1 MKTLAIIGSTGSIGK
16 SALEVY
22 RNNKKYFKLISL
34 AANTNLNKL
43 EKQYIKFKP
52 KNIFLIS
59 SLENKK
65 INKNRK
71 YLITKDSFL
80 KKNQKKID
88 YVISGVS
95 GYEAIKINFKLLKV
109 SKKLL
114 IANKETII
122 CGGKVFL
129 NLAKKNNCEIVP
141 IDSEHHCI
149 DFFLKSFNS
158 KQDIKKIYITAS
170 GGPFLNKKIN
180 YNEKVNKVIDHP
192 TWKMGKKISVD
203 SSTFANKVLE
213 LFEAKILF
221 DLPRNKLGIKIES
234 KSNTHAIIKLNNNM
248 LIPIIH
254 HPRMEIPISNC
265 LGVSSDFDINLNNFN
280 FKFYD
285 VNIKK
290 FPLVKLGFD
299 ILKNCSM
306 AGFIIFTVLNER
318 LVEKYLKNE
327 LKYGEIVDKLVK
339 LFKHNVLIKKSKKN
353 INNVKEIFDIIEY
366 AKKIKL

>member
-1 MKTLAIIGSTGSIGK
+1 MKTLAIIGSTGSIGN

-22 RNNKKYFKLISL
+22 KKNKKNFKLVAL
-34 AANTNLNKL
+34 AANTNVNKL
-43 EKQYIKFKP
+43 IKQYKKFKP

-59 SLENKK
+59 DNTRKPKK
-65 INKNRK
+65 KK
-71 YLITKDSFL
+71 YLISKKNFL
-80 KKNQKKID
+80 KKEKKID
-88 YVISGVS
+88 YVISGAS
-95 GYEAIKINFKLLKV
+95 GYDAININFELIKI

-114 IANKETII
+114 IANKETIV

-129 NLAKKNNCEIVP
+129 DLAEKYKCEIIP

-149 DFFLKSFNS
+149 DFFLKSFNL
-158 KQDIKKIYITAS
+158 KRDIKKIYITAS
-170 GGPFLNKKIN
+170 GGPFLNKKIK
-180 YNEKVNKVIDHP
+180 YNEKLNKVINHP

-221 DLPRNKLGIKIES
+221 KLPNNKLGIKIES
-234 KSNTHAIIKLNNNM
+234 TSNTHAIISLYNNIIIPVMHTPNM
-248 LIPIIH
+248 L
-254 HPRMEIPISNC
+254 IPISNC
-265 LGVSSDFDINLNNFN
+265 LGVSNNLQINLDNFYS
-280 FKFYD
+280 KYYD

-290 FPLVKLGFD
+290 FPIVKLGYY
-299 ILKNCSM
+299 ILKNCTQ

-327 LKYGEIVDKLVK
+327 VKYGEIVDKLVK
-339 LFKHNVLIKKSKKN
+339 LFKHNDLLKKSKKN
-353 INNVKEIFDIIEY
+353 IKDIKDIFDTINY